1 MMDVKRFITRGGGY
15 PLAVLAVAAVVAA
28 ILPFR
33 AVLPPPAVMLACVP
47 VIVALAYAAGPGP
60 SAVSALAAFV
70 AVNFFFVP
78 PYHRLSVSSP
88 SEWVALVVFLLVA
101 LVSGQQAARVR
112 ERELTAVRRRNELEL
127 LNRLSFRIAGE
138 NAPESTAQFVA
149 EQVAAVLG
157 AERASVYVGTTGAG
171 APRCI
176 GSAGAPSSTSGEA
189 ALVAWAL
196 RNTTAIGLPEGD
208 EASAAELPSVAADG
222 AIPGIIADGVYLP
235 LMTGGSP
242 EGVLFVSF
250 PASKITPVH
259 GRFLVAVANLMA
271 AVFER
276 QRLEEESA
284 RAAALKESDRLK
296 STLVSSVSHEL
307 KTPLAAATA
316 RITGLIDEFGGE
328 PDSRSRQELVAVAE
342 DLGRLNDSIA
352 DLLDLSRLE
361 SDAWRP
367 QFEQHEIGDVLG
379 TVVARMSADDRA
391 RVRFE
396 LAPELPLV
404 AVDFAQLARAI
415 TNLIDNALRYSP
427 AEQDVVVGAAVEGGE
442 LRLWVLDRG
451 PGVADAEKPLV
462 FDKFFRGAASGVAPG
477 GTGLGL
483 AICHEIVRSH
493 GGNVWVEDGDAGGAR
508 FILALPLPDADEG
521 RT

>member
-1 MMDVKRFITRGGGY
+1 MDVRRFITRGGGY

-47 VIVALAYAAGPGP
+47 VIVALASAAGPGP
-60 SAVSALAAFV
+60 SALSALVAFV

-78 PYHRLSVSSP
+78 PYHRLAVSSP

-138 NAPESTAQFVA
+138 NAPASTAQFVA
-149 EQVAAVLG
+149 EQVASVMG
-157 AERASVYVGTTGAG
+157 AERASVYVGTKGVG

-176 GSAGAPSSTSGEA
+176 GSAGAPSSTSGES
-189 ALVAWAL
+189 ALVAWAF
-196 RNTTAIGLPEGD
+196 RNSTAIGLPD
-208 EASAAELPSVAADG
+208 SDDTSAAEFPSVAASD
-222 AIPGIIADGVYLP
+222 AIPGLVADGVYLP
-235 LMTGGSP
+235 LITGGST
-242 EGVLFVSF
+242 EGALYVSF
-250 PASKITPVH
+250 PAAKLTPVH

-271 AVFER
+271 SVFER

-316 RITGLIDEFGGE
+316 RITGLIEESGE
-328 PDSRSRQELVAVAE
+328 EGDPHTRQELVAVAE

-367 QFEQHEIGDVLG
+367 QFEEHEIGDVLG
-379 TVVARMSADDRA
+379 TVVARMSAEDRV

-396 LAPELPLV
+396 LAPGLPLV
-404 AVDFAQLARAI
+404 AVDFAQMARAI

-427 AEQDVVVGAAVEGGE
+427 AEEAVTVGAAVVGTE
-442 LRLWVLDRG
+442 LRLWVQDRG
-451 PGVADAEKPLV
+451 PGIADEEKTLV
-462 FDKFFRGAASGVAPG
+462 FDKFFRGAASGAAPG

-483 AICHEIVRSH
+483 AICREIVRSH
-493 GGNVWVEDGDAGGAR
+493 DGAVWAEDGPGGGAR
-508 FILALPLPDADEG
+508 FVVALPLVEADG
-521 RT
+521 GQQ